1 MTEDMSTKKD
11 DRPRRRVHGRRRG
24 KALRPRLKGL
34 VERLLPGLLL
44 KEEELCEGVDPATFF
59 ARPVAA
65 VWLEIGFG
73 KGEHLLWQAERH
85 PDIGF
90 IGCEPFIDGVATLLS
105 GIEEK
110 GLTNIRLLRDDA
122 RFLLDHLAPRS
133 LGRAFLLFPD
143 PWPKLRH
150 HKRRFVQTETL
161 TLLASRMAEGAELR
175 IGTDHADYGI
185 WILRHMAASPDFSW
199 GITRPADC
207 LARPED
213 WPQTRYEAKAVREGR
228 SSIYLSYKVI
238 SRRTES
244 SGGSEIT
251 AIKG

>member
-1 MTEDMSTKKD
+1 MTENASIGKD

-44 KEEELCEGVDPATFF
+44 KEEELSQGVDPRSFF
-59 ARPVAA
+59 PQPVEA

-85 PDIGF
+85 PEIGF
-90 IGCEPFIDGVATLLS
+90 VGCEPFIDGVATLLS

-122 RFLLDHLAPRS
+122 RFLLDHLAPGS
-133 LGRAFLLFPD
+133 LGRVFLLFPD

-161 TLLASRMAEGAELR
+161 ALLANRMAKGGELR
-175 IGTDHADYGI
+175 IGTDHADYGL

-199 GITRPADC
+199 EVTRLSDCLTRPD
-207 LARPED
+207 D

-228 SSIYLSYKVI
+228 SSIYLSY
-238 SRRTES
+238 RRGPRRMALEQRP
-244 SGGSEIT
+244 
-251 AIKG
+251 